1 MNYFCKKKTE
11 IQKKNGHQE
20 RNINKFQMNKKILS
34 LLHNKKHK
42 FKEPEKNPS
51 FFTNQINNFETT
63 GQKQY

>member
-1 MNYFCKKKTE
+1 
-11 IQKKNGHQE
+11 
-20 RNINKFQMNKKILS
+20 MNKKILS
-34 LLHNKKHK
+34 LLHNKKRK

>member
-11 IQKKNGHQE
+11 IQKKNGRQE

-42 FKEPEKNPS
+42 FKEPEKGPS
-51 FFTNQINNFETT
+51 FFTNQINKFETT